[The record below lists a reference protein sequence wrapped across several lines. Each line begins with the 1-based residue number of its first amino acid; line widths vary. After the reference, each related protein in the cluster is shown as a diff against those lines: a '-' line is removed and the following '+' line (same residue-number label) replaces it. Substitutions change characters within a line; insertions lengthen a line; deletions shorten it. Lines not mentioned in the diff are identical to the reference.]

1 MSAAWAAASAFC
13 SAVPRSDKKKR
24 PDFRSY
30 TLRPCGRLRISSA
43 VTFAGAAYRDLSNGG
58 IYARCRVELSTAE
71 DHHEL
76 GHPELFNVFRENS
89 LILFEVGPPAA
100 NCGLDLDFVIPRNRN
115 SHTRSSPH
123 PTPARGPSLAAGQE
137 WDTAA
142 GQVAAAGASSMVSA
156 MHALAPILE
165 LVTPSP
171 SDSTRRR
178 GHGHC
183 KAALQRWPA
192 KACNATLRTQ
202 WTNSSRSMSRAMACL
217 HHMVSDRA
225 NTDACTTLFR
235 LAKPTT
241 GPGAPR
247 WQNLMSHVQVQC
259 VGTFIVR
266 SGARAL

>member
-1 MSAAWAAASAFC
+1 M
-13 SAVPRSDKKKR
+13 
-24 PDFRSY
+24 
-30 TLRPCGRLRISSA
+30 
-43 VTFAGAAYRDLSNGG
+43 
-58 IYARCRVELSTAE
+58 
-71 DHHEL
+71 
-76 GHPELFNVFRENS
+76 
-89 LILFEVGPPAA
+89 
-100 NCGLDLDFVIPRNRN
+100 IPRNRN

>member
-1 MSAAWAAASAFC
+1 MPCRS
-13 SAVPRSDKKKR
+13 VDGRRPPRTRAPRTFQLLPGKLSD
-24 PDFRSY
+24 PFRSGVRLPQ
-30 TLRPCGRLRISSA
+30 TLTP
-43 VTFAGAAYRDLSNGG
+43 
-58 IYARCRVELSTAE
+58 RCLLT
-71 DHHEL
+71 
-76 GHPELFNVFRENS
+76 
-89 LILFEVGPPAA
+89 A